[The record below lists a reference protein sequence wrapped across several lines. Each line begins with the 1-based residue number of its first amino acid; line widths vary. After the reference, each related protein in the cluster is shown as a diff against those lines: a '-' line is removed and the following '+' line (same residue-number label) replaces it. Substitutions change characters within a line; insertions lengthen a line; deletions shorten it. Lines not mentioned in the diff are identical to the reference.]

1 MGGLAPGAS
10 GSKPQRRLRGLHR
23 LVDHRQQL
31 EFEAQLELEEE
42 FPVGEAFLDEDDDIP
57 RPLDELDRLDQ
68 LTEA

>member
-1 MGGLAPGAS
+1 M
-10 GSKPQRRLRGLHR
+10 HR